1 MPNTQESLQKI
12 KNRGYKILAVSP
24 EKNAVML
31 PDYQIKSPI
40 ALVFGTEKEGVSDEF
55 LDFAD
60 ETLAIPMYGFT
71 ESFNVSVAA
80 AICMYDF
87 KQKLLKSD
95 IDYFLKDEKL
105 LRTKIRWAVNSIRSG
120 QEILDKYLLEQ
131 C

>member
-1 MPNTQESLQKI
+1 
-12 KNRGYKILAVSP
+12 
-24 EKNAVML
+24 ML

-95 IDYFLKDEKL
+95 IDYFLKGEKL

-120 QEILDKYLLEQ
+120 QEILDKYLNEN
-131 C
+131 

>member
-1 MPNTQESLQKI
+1 MPNTLESLQKI
-12 KNRGYKILAVSP
+12 KNQGYKILAVSP

-105 LRTKIRWAVNSIRSG
+105 LRTKIRWVVNSIRSG
-120 QEILDKYLLEQ
+120 QEILDKYMNEN
-131 C
+131 